1 MSVSF
6 VRMCQMGG
14 KRFPWTTVSVAE
26 VLALPSADASEAPA
40 LLGCFQQLATWG
52 KNLEGSSRAIPEI

>member
-1 MSVSF
+1 
-6 VRMCQMGG
+6 MCQMGG
-14 KRFPWTTVSVAE
+14 KGFSWATVSVAE
-26 VLALPSADASEAPA
+26 VPALPSADASEAPA